1 VIYDHSNA
9 LSATVYDVDT
19 CEKIVQ
25 VISIDTQAGE
35 VLCAYFPTRVVDD
48 DVETYTI
55 RYRAIHPIFGG
66 SPWPVLFH
74 CYGRVE

>member
-1 VIYDHSNA
+1 MIYDRNNA
-9 LSATVYDVDT
+9 LGATVYDVDT
-19 CEKIVQ
+19 RQKIMQ
-25 VISIDTQAGE
+25 VMQIDTDANE
-35 VLCAYFPTRVVDD
+35 LLCAYFPLRVVDERVD
-48 DVETYTI
+48 AYTI